1 MIIRN
6 SLRAAAV
13 TLLGVAALTPM
24 LAQAE
29 PAITPTGGTEGCV
42 PFYSSEGPRPC
53 ARVPV
58 TIGPTAT
65 MGEGIC
71 AGPLTASGAA
81 YDGPV
86 STNAYHRGTPIG
98 AEHFVTLQLISGWWL
113 TPSNPIGACNL
124 HATLHWRNLD
134 TGAAG
139 AETRYLEPFL
149 CINTFCTPEELDRKA
164 PSVYLPTG
172 PGRVHID
179 LTTDH
184 PGIPMGVDVV
194 VP

>member
-6 SLRAAAV
+6 SLRAATV
-13 TLLGVAALTPM
+13 TLLGTALWTPV

-29 PAITPTGGTEGCV
+29 PAVTPTGGPEGCV

-65 MGEGIC
+65 IGDGLC
-71 AGPLTASGAA
+71 AGPLTVSGAA

-86 STNAYHRGTPIG
+86 STNAYQPSTPVG
-98 AEHFVTLQLISGWWL
+98 AEHFVALQLISGWWL

-124 HATLHWRNLD
+124 RATLHWRNLD

-139 AETRYLEPFL
+139 AHTRYLEPFSADH
-149 CINTFCTPEELDRKA
+149 DRKA

-184 PGIPMGVDVV
+184 PSIPMGTDLV